1 MTPAR
6 DSGHNDVVRAK
17 TANLQRG
24 PGRVA
29 VLTYDSMS
37 MFEFAVACE
46 IFGPSMTSSL
56 DVAWYEL
63 VVCGDSATVRLDNGM
78 TLPVPKPLSA
88 VGRADT
94 IVLPPCEDPISVPD
108 TTLRAV
114 VRAHARGARI
124 ISLCTGAFVL
134 ARTGLLDG
142 RRAVTHWDECPCFAE
157 YFPNVTLEPGLLYV
171 DEGDILT
178 SAGAAASIDLC
189 LHVVRRDLGS
199 DVATALAR
207 QLVVQPHRDGGQ
219 AQYIDTPMPPVASP
233 AEPIAHALAWITE
246 HLSQDV
252 TIADL
257 AARTAMSQRSFARHF
272 VATTGSTP
280 YQWLLRQR
288 IQHAQRLL
296 ERTELPIDVVAD
308 RVGLGNATNLRKHFR
323 RLLDTSPH
331 AYRRAFHAPEPAQ

>member
-1 MTPAR
+1 VTNA
-6 DSGHNDVVRAK
+6 DGSGQNAIMRAK
-17 TANLQRG
+17 TARPRHG

-29 VLTYDSMS
+29 VLTYDGLS

-46 IFGPSMTSSL
+46 IFGTTTSDSL

-63 VVCGDSATVRLDNGM
+63 VVCGDRSTVRFNNGM
-78 TLPVPKPLSA
+78 ALAVPKPLA
-88 VGRADT
+88 AAHTADT
-94 IVLPPCEDPISVPD
+94 IVLPPCDDPLSVPD
-108 TTLRAV
+108 ATLRAI
-114 VRAHARGARI
+114 VRAHARGARVI
-124 ISLCTGAFVL
+124 ALCTGAFVL

-142 RRAVTHWDECPCFAE
+142 RRAVTHWDECACFAQE
-157 YFPNVTLEPGLLYV
+157 FPQVTLEPGVLYV

-178 SAGAAASIDLC
+178 SAGSAAGIDLC
-189 LHVVRRDLGS
+189 LHVVRNDLGA
-199 DVATALAR
+199 DVAAALAR

-219 AQYIDTPMPPVASP
+219 AQYIDTPMPTASP
-233 AEPIAHALAWITE
+233 AEPIGDVLTWMTE
-246 HLSQDV
+246 HLAEEM

-257 AARTAMSQRSFARHF
+257 AARSLMSRRSFARHF

-296 ERTELPIDVVAD
+296 ERTDLPIDGVAE

-331 AYRRAFHAPEPAQ
+331 AYRRAFRTAA

>member
-1 MTPAR
+1 
-6 DSGHNDVVRAK
+6 
-17 TANLQRG
+17 
-24 PGRVA
+24 
-29 VLTYDSMS
+29 
-37 MFEFAVACE
+37 
-46 IFGPSMTSSL
+46 
-56 DVAWYEL
+56 
-63 VVCGDSATVRLDNGM
+63 LDNGM

-94 IVLPPCEDPISVPD
+94 IVLPPCEDPMSVPD

-308 RVGLGNATNLRKHFR
+308 RVGLGNATNLRKPFR

-331 AYRRAFHAPEPAQ
+331 AYRRAFRAAPEPAL